1 MSMNQNDKILIAGA
15 TGLVGSS
22 IYEILLKNG
31 YENILRP
38 TREELDFT
46 NQSDVKDYLFQ
57 EKPEFI
63 FLAAAKVGGI
73 KANNEQRA
81 EFIYD
86 NIVIQSN
93 IIHNAYLSGVKRLLF
108 MGSSCIYPKEAPQPI
123 KEEHLLSGYLEQTN
137 EPYAIAKIAG
147 LKLCESYNKQYGC
160 NYISVMPSNLYGP
173 NDNFDLE
180 TGHALP
186 SLLHKV
192 HIAKKNNIKQVEVWG
207 SGKPRREFLHVDD
220 LAQACLLLMKQ
231 KELKYDC
238 YNIGVGSDLTIKELV
253 QIIFEVV
260 DYKGE
265 YIFNTDKPD
274 GTYQKLLE
282 ISRVSSIGWSPNI
295 SLKKGI
301 EDVYKKS
308 FLN

>member
-1 MSMNQNDKILIAGA
+1 MNQNDKILIAGA